1 LSSNVSGIPA
11 APASTQHVIQF
22 TAINADGTESAGIA
36 TVTGTTDD
44 EGRRVVPW
52 SQLAAIPG
60 FSEGDVIDHADGEHR
75 PLLLGPGTDAPGHP
89 AWCRTHDNTCG
100 DGQSVCL
107 GEFFSVDG
115 DADAEDMGAGS
126 LRAGLVSSVDEG
138 TRISVDLDNENA
150 VSLSAARGFALLLLS
165 LVEAAEAG
173 SAVSR

>member
-1 LSSNVSGIPA
+1 LSSNVSGIA
-11 APASTQHVIQF
+11 ASPASTQHLIEF
-22 TAINADGTESAGIA
+22 TAFTPDDGETVGVA
-36 TVTGTTDD
+36 TVTGTDR
-44 EGRRVVPW
+44 EIPF
-52 SQLAAIPG
+52 SELAKIPG
-60 FSEGDVIDHADGEHR
+60 FRSGDVIDHRDGEQR

-89 AWCRTHDNTCG
+89 AWCRTHDNECG

-115 DADAEDMGAGS
+115 DADAEDMSAGS
-126 LRAGLVSSVDEG
+126 LRAGLVSSASEG

>member
-11 APASTQHVIQF
+11 APASTQHLIEF
-22 TAINADGTESAGIA
+22 TAFTPDGDEIAGVA
-36 TVTGTTDD
+36 TVTETDGKIPFS
-44 EGRRVVPW
+44 E
-52 SQLAAIPG
+52 LAKIPG
-60 FSEGDVIDHADGEHR
+60 FRSGDVIDHRDGEQR
-75 PLLLGPGTDAPGHP
+75 PLLLGPGTDVPGHP
-89 AWCRTHDNTCG
+89 AWCRTHDNACG

-115 DADAEDMGAGS
+115 DGDGDAEDMGAGL
-126 LRAGLVSSVDEG
+126 LRAGIVSSASEG
-138 TRISVDLDNENA
+138 MRISVDLDNENA